1 VTRTLAIVH
10 QPDASAGV
18 FADAAGELVEW
29 VPSAGPA
36 PPLDGFGA
44 AMVFGGGM
52 HVDQETAHPWLRDEK
67 RLLRELLERG
77 IPTLGVCLGAQL
89 LAEAAGARP
98 RRAARPEIGWHR
110 VEVTAEGAA
119 DPVIGALAPEFEV
132 FEWHSYEAP
141 LPPDGVALARTPLCL
156 QAFRLDGRPVW
167 GVQFHAEVTLA
178 GLERWLDGWRADEG
192 AAASGLD
199 PEAIRRE
206 SRRKIAAQAELGRG
220 IARRFVAAAHGM
232 RAGTVRLPSRRP
244 G

>member
-10 QPDASAGV
+10 QPDAAAGV
-18 FADAAGELVEW
+18 FADAADELIEW

-52 HVDQETAHPWLRDEK
+52 HVDQETAHPWLRGEK

-110 VEVTAEGAA
+110 VEVTAEGAD

-178 GLERWLDGWRADEG
+178 GLERWLDGWAADED

-206 SRRKIAAQAELGRG
+206 GRRKIAAQAELGRG
-220 IARRFVAAAHGM
+220 IARRFMAAAHEM
-232 RAGTVRLPSRRP
+232 RADTVPSPSRRP